1 MTYINPQFFTYGIPV
16 TSVAANSVVKPQI
29 SFSNDCDF
37 MLTEIRCNKQTS
49 GAVLMQL
56 SISNGTLFS
65 NTPLDTT
72 VFAEDN
78 FPMRFL
84 EPVRIPASSE
94 LTVQLEN
101 TTGGALPFQV
111 QLWGFKVPKQGEA

>member
-1 MTYINPQFFTYGIPV
+1 MSINPQFFTYGIPV
-16 TSVAANSVVKPQI
+16 TSVAAGSVVKPQI

-37 MLTEIRCNKQTS
+37 LLTEIRVTKVTS
-49 GAVLMQL
+49 GAILMQL

-72 VFAEDN
+72 QFAEDN
-78 FPMRFL
+78 FPMRFAD
-84 EPVRIPASSE
+84 PVRISASSD

-101 TTGGALPFQV
+101 TTVAAIDFQV
-111 QLWGFKVPKQGEA
+111 QLWGYKVERLTDG